1 MNQHI
6 KFQFSRPANVAV
18 GQVWRDLDQDS
29 RLIRV
34 VEIAD
39 GGVRVENV
47 KHYMHSLVGRQ
58 TTISLDRF
66 IPNSR
71 GFIMEARR

>member
-1 MNQHI
+1 MTNAEKYI
-6 KFQFSRPANVAV
+6 NSNPGNVSV
-18 GQVWRDLDQDS
+18 GQVWRDLDNDH

-39 GGVRVENV
+39 GSVRVENV
-47 KHYMHSLVGRQ
+47 AHYLNSLVGRR
-58 TTISLDRF
+58 TSISLDRF
-66 IPNSR
+66 HINTR